1 MTGPL
6 QTRSVHRALDVLQF
20 LSENGPSGL
29 HRLHMGTGLSKSTLR
44 RLLATLVERRF
55 VRTGI
60 SDAMYRS
67 NTALPDHPRAGL
79 IVQIGQLV
87 EVARPHM
94 LALTTQAR
102 WPVDLH
108 IYVHGRMQILDSTRG
123 LSPFP
128 SSQILKPETELNV
141 FAAASG
147 LAFLAALDDERVL
160 AIVDELKNDMFSSL
174 ARFGIKPAR
183 LLKDLADIRRQ
194 GFATRRLSQS
204 TPGDRNAIAV
214 PLFEKEAAA
223 AHFQAKWTPVRV
235 KKMRSLNKPD
245 ASFRSNGSENAV
257 GALSMSWKRKLMTP
271 DDFAIQNLAALK
283 HAADEISAS
292 LNATEQR
299 TGPASSAPL
308 RGVPGHHHALE
319 QAND

>member
-29 HRLHMGTGLSKSTLR
+29 HRLHTGTGLSKSTLR

-79 IVQIGQLV
+79 IVQIGQIV

-94 LALTTQAR
+94 LALTNQTR
-102 WPVDLH
+102 WPADLH

-128 SSQILKPETELNV
+128 SGQMLKPETELNV

-147 LAFLAALDDERVL
+147 LAFLAALEDERVL
-160 AIVDELKNDMFSSL
+160 AIVDELKTDMFSSL
-174 ARFGIKPAR
+174 ARFGIAPAR
-183 LLKDLADIRRQ
+183 LLKDLADIRRL
-194 GFATRRLSQS
+194 GYATRRLSQS

-214 PLFEKEAAA
+214 PLFEK
-223 AHFQAKWTPVRV
+223 QAVI
-235 KKMRSLNKPD
+235 
-245 ASFRSNGSENAV
+245 

-271 DDFAIQNLAALK
+271 DEFAAQNIAALK

-292 LNATEQR
+292 LNA
-299 TGPASSAPL
+299 A
-308 RGVPGHHHALE
+308 GHHNGA
-319 QAND
+319 A

>member
-29 HRLHMGTGLSKSTLR
+29 HKLHMGTGLSKSTLR

-94 LALTTQAR
+94 LVLTDEAR

-128 SSQILKPETELNV
+128 PSQMLKPETELNV

-174 ARFGIKPAR
+174 ARFGIKPGR
-183 LLKDLADIRRQ
+183 LLKDLAEIRRQ

-214 PLFEKEAAA
+214 PLFEK
-223 AHFQAKWTPVRV
+223 QA
-235 KKMRSLNKPD
+235 
-245 ASFRSNGSENAV
+245 AV

-271 DDFAIQNLAALK
+271 DEFAVQNLAALK
-283 HAADEISAS
+283 HAANEISAS
-292 LNATEQR
+292 LNTA
-299 TGPASSAPL
+299 
-308 RGVPGHHHALE
+308 GHHNGAG
-319 QAND
+319 

>member
-29 HRLHMGTGLSKSTLR
+29 HKLHMGTGLSKSTLR

-94 LALTTQAR
+94 LALTTAAR

-128 SSQILKPETELNV
+128 PSQMLKPETELNV

-147 LAFLAALDDERVL
+147 LVFLAALEDERVL

-174 ARFGIKPAR
+174 ARFGVTPRR
-183 LLKDLADIRRQ
+183 LLKDLADIRKR

-214 PLFEKEAAA
+214 PLFEKQAAI
-223 AHFQAKWTPVRV
+223 
-235 KKMRSLNKPD
+235 
-245 ASFRSNGSENAV
+245 
-257 GALSMSWKRKLMTP
+257 GALSMSWKRELMTA
-271 DDFAIQNLAALK
+271 DEFAAQNLAALK
-283 HAADEISAS
+283 AAADEISAS
-292 LNATEQR
+292 LNTA
-299 TGPASSAPL
+299 
-308 RGVPGHHHALE
+308 GHHNGSA
-319 QAND
+319 

>member
-1 MTGPL
+1 MARAKIAGRRSVTGPL

-20 LSENGPSGL
+20 LSENGPSAL
-29 HRLHMGTGLSKSTLR
+29 HQLHTGTGLSKSTLR

-94 LALTTQAR
+94 LALTNEAR

-128 SSQILKPETELNV
+128 SGQMLKPETELNV

-147 LAFLAALDDERVL
+147 LIFLAALDDDRVL

-174 ARFGIKPAR
+174 ARFGVTPRR
-183 LLKDLADIRRQ
+183 LLKDLAEIRKR

-214 PLFEKEAAA
+214 PLFEKQAAI
-223 AHFQAKWTPVRV
+223 
-235 KKMRSLNKPD
+235 
-245 ASFRSNGSENAV
+245 
-257 GALSMSWKRKLMTP
+257 GALSMSWKR
-271 DDFAIQNLAALK
+271 
-283 HAADEISAS
+283 
-292 LNATEQR
+292 
-299 TGPASSAPL
+299 
-308 RGVPGHHHALE
+308 
-319 QAND
+319 